1 MINSSVPGPGLWE
14 YRFTKSNDV
23 EGLWI
28 LQCHDAK
35 TAVTSAPLSLTFEG
49 ELAAYEW
56 IVRVFKLQKHSVNS
70 YLRGEV
76 NAEIAGSVVHEIYKL
91 GEPDQESTMWFYGQF
106 LGAHPLPVDAKLLS
120 L

>member
-14 YRFTKSNDV
+14 YRFTKSNEV
-23 EGLWI
+23 EGLWT

-56 IVRVFKLQKHSVNS
+56 IIRVFKLEKHSVNA

-76 NAEIAGSVVHEIYKL
+76 NAEIAGPVVHEIYKL
-91 GEPDQESTMWFYGQF
+91 GQPDQESTLWFYGQF
-106 LGAHPLPVDAKLLS
+106 LGANPLPVDAKLLS
-120 L
+120 F

>member
-14 YRFTKSNDV
+14 YRFTKSIEV

-35 TAVTSAPLSLTFEG
+35 TAVTSAPLSLSFES

-56 IVRVFKLQKHSVNS
+56 IIRAFRLEKHSVNA

-76 NAEIAGSVVHEIYKL
+76 NAEIAGPVVHEIFKL
-91 GEPDQESTMWFYGQF
+91 GEPDQESTLWFYGQF
-106 LGAHPLPVDAKLLS
+106 LGANPLPVDANLLS
-120 L
+120 F

>member
-14 YRFTKSNDV
+14 YRFTKSNEI

-56 IVRVFKLQKHSVNS
+56 IIRVFKLEKHSVNE

-76 NAEIAGSVVHEIYKL
+76 NA
-91 GEPDQESTMWFYGQF
+91 
-106 LGAHPLPVDAKLLS
+106 
-120 L
+120 

>member
-1 MINSSVPGPGLWE
+1 MINASVPGPGLWQ

-56 IVRVFKLQKHSVNS
+56 IIRASKLEKHSVNA

-76 NAEIAGSVVHEIYKL
+76 NAEIAGPVVHEIYQL
-91 GEPDQESTMWFYGQF
+91 GEPDEESTLWFYGQF
-106 LGAHPLPVDAKLLS
+106 LGAHPLPVDASLLS
-120 L
+120 F

>member
-23 EGLWI
+23 EGLWV

-35 TAVTSAPLSLTFEG
+35 TAVTSAPLSLTFDG

-56 IVRVFKLQKHSVNS
+56 IIRAFQLEKHSVNA

-76 NAEIAGSVVHEIYKL
+76 NADIAGPVVHEIYKL
-91 GEPDQESTMWFYGQF
+91 GMPDEESTLWFYGQF
-106 LGAHPLPVDAKLLS
+106 LGAHPLPVDANLLTF
-120 L
+120 

>member
-1 MINSSVPGPGLWE
+1 MLNSSVPGPGLWE
-14 YRFTKSNDV
+14 YRFTKSTLVVD
-23 EGLWI
+23 LWI

-56 IVRVFKLQKHSVNS
+56 IIRVFKLEKHSVNA

-76 NAEIAGSVVHEIYKL
+76 NAEIAGPVVHEIYKL
-91 GEPDQESTMWFYGQF
+91 GEPEQESTLWFYGQF
-106 LGAHPLPVDAKLLS
+106 LGAHPLPVDANLLS
-120 L
+120 F